1 MDILDQLSANNMKNE
16 ELVMVY
22 GGAGL
27 SAAVI
32 NAIIRGVTFSL
43 EVGRY
48 IGSAIRR
55 ITKKKY
61 C

>member
-1 MDILDQLSANNMKNE
+1 MNNN
-16 ELVMVY
+16 ELVLVV

-32 NAIIRGVTFSL
+32 NAIIRGLSFSMEL
-43 EVGRY
+43 GRY
-48 IGSAIRR
+48 IGSAIYRV
-55 ITKKKY
+55 TKKNY